1 MIQAVDRA
9 LRILAVLGGGRRM
22 SLGEISAA
30 IDLAPST
37 VHGLVRTLLAHGMVQ
52 QEADSGRYR
61 LGPATLRLGNV
72 YLDTLELRSRVAIW
86 AEGLAR
92 RTGCA
97 VRTAVL
103 LRDEVVVVAHE
114 PRPDGTRQMPEVG
127 IVIPAHASALGKAL
141 LAFSPEALT
150 GPLRSMTGDTV
161 TDTATLAEQLVQVRA
176 TGIASEVEEAIL
188 GECALAAT
196 VFDTT
201 EQPAGAISLVVP
213 AGRCHPRR
221 STRCG
226 TPHARCRASWALRC
240 GRRAR
245 DRSGQDDRIPLHLDR
260 DRSQRSGRRPV
271 DHLAVET
278 ELAAV
283 AWAVDGAVGDLVDQ
297 TARVGADRR
306 KGLVVPRDRL
316 GDDDVADND
325 PGPDR
330 NVRGRGERLRRGR
343 RVTARARV
351 RSGVGI
357 GPGIAAR
364 AGRQCDRRGPDAE
377 AGEHGFARD
386 RYVVDVH
393 H

>member
-22 SLGEISAA
+22 SLGEISTA

-141 LAFSPEALT
+141 LAFSPEPLT
-150 GPLRSMTGDTV
+150 GALRSMTGDTV
-161 TDTATLAEQLVQVRA
+161 TDPATLAEQLVQVRA

-213 AGRCHPRR
+213 AGRWPLP
-221 STRCG
+221 TE
-226 TPHARCRASWALRC
+226 AVDALR
-240 GRRAR
+240 
-245 DRSGQDDRIPLHLDR
+245 D
-260 DRSQRSGRRPV
+260 
-271 DHLAVET
+271 
-278 ELAAV
+278 
-283 AWAVDGAVGDLVDQ
+283 
-297 TARVGADRR
+297 TARTVSRELGAP
-306 KGLVVPRDRL
+306 VWPPR
-316 GDDDVADND
+316 
-325 PGPDR
+325 
-330 NVRGRGERLRRGR
+330 
-343 RVTARARV
+343 T
-351 RSGVGI
+351 
-357 GPGIAAR
+357 
-364 AGRQCDRRGPDAE
+364 
-377 AGEHGFARD
+377 
-386 RYVVDVH
+386 
-393 H
+393 